1 MITNPRVDS
10 GVELFT
16 IRRPVIWVGSGRS
29 GKDMGNLLWGAA
41 KGIAAIPYAVYHGVV
56 HPVDSATTV
65 WNVATSPGQV
75 IHAIWSDFYNKAGSL
90 KGQGEIAGEVITTV
104 FTVGAGQAV
113 SGASKAKMIANA
125 AKALDKAA
133 DVGDTAS
140 DLNRAGNAF
149 GRFGGCFVPGT
160 QVRVSKVPVA
170 MAVPA
175 GTGFNFDERAI
186 DSRPFLSAIENV
198 PLGARVPDNNPQPW
212 DFDFSFDEVDP
223 ATWRKI
229 EILLHRADKSVVEI
243 EFLRPESWI
252 EELGLSEGAR
262 FNLQLSDTEVG
273 GTATVTA
280 IRPCCEIADGEGH
293 VVTGRFVTRD
303 ASNLLEVSLESG
315 TTFVGTSNHP
325 VWLPDRSEW
334 ITLEE
339 LREGDV
345 LDTFQGSAT
354 VTTVRRPF
362 RMSDVYNIEV
372 HGHHVYRI
380 TDDGVLVHNK
390 AQRRILS
397 EAEKLDDLPDVPK
410 KVPSANQ
417 LNAAIRRGQ
426 APRGIE
432 RIDVPKIKGE
442 QLHVHFKDGSALNID
457 GTWKHG
463 TKALTQDETEW
474 LLANGWTS
482 P

>member
-1 MITNPRVDS
+1 
-10 GVELFT
+10 
-16 IRRPVIWVGSGRS
+16 
-29 GKDMGNLLWGAA
+29 MGNLLWGAA

-133 DVGDTAS
+133 DVGDTAA

-198 PLGARVPDNNPQPW
+198 PLGARVPDDNPCSW
-212 DFDFSFDEVDP
+212 DFDFAFDDVEQ
-223 ATWRKI
+223 ATWRQI
-229 EILLHRADKSVVEI
+229 DIVLHRVDDTVVEI
-243 EFLRPESWI
+243 QFLRPDVWVSEYGLTVGSRFRFLLTDSEI
-252 EELGLSEGAR
+252 E
-262 FNLQLSDTEVG
+262 

-280 IRPCCEIADGEGH
+280 IKPCCAIANGIGN
-293 VVTGRFVTRD
+293 VVTGRFVTRRV
-303 ASNLLEVSLESG
+303 SNLIEVTTETG
-315 TTFVGTSNHP
+315 TTFVGTTNHP
-325 VWLPDRSEW
+325 MWLPERSEW
-334 ITLEE
+334 IPLEE
-339 LREGDV
+339 LRTGDL
-345 LDTFQGSAT
+345 LDTLNGNAK
-354 VTTVRRPF
+354 VEKVHRPF
-362 RMSDVYNIEV
+362 RVSDVYNIEV

-380 TDDGVLVHNK
+380 TDDGILVHNK
-390 AQRRILS
+390 AQRR
-397 EAEKLDDLPDVPK
+397 
-410 KVPSANQ
+410 
-417 LNAAIRRGQ
+417 NAV
-426 APRGIE
+426 PRGRAPEFPGGRVSESGFLRSAEQYLGPGYREVLPGRYVSADGMRQMRFGAHETRGPRLHGHFESYDHPYGQGGRIIE
-432 RIDVPKIKGE
+432 NTVVDIIPD
-442 QLHVHFKDGSALNID
+442 
-457 GTWKHG
+457 
-463 TKALTQDETEW
+463 
-474 LLANGWTS
+474 
-482 P
+482 